1 MQLMPSLQVKQ
12 KQSLV
17 MTPQLQQA
25 IKLLQMTNLDIAAFL
40 QEQALDNP
48 FIEFDA
54 DKQAPAEA
62 GASPSGEARDDRTGK
77 TDAVTEA
84 SSLDRDMKEGAAI
97 SDDPTAHADVEN
109 RYESAAL
116 DYGREQRGRRA
127 DADWD
132 ALANLAETGPE
143 SLVESVLRQIDLTI
157 FDPAERVIAYA
168 LAEALEPTG
177 WLGRP
182 LSDIAAVCGC
192 PEAEVEAVLKTVQ
205 RLEPEGVFARGL
217 AECLRIQACERGL
230 LDDVMIVVLDH
241 LDMLANGDL
250 QQLARRAG
258 ATTEDISSALKLIRE
273 MNPKPGEA
281 YEAAPLR
288 VHAPDVIVTAGP
300 DGWVVD
306 LNRSTLPSLTINET
320 YAAEVTNGRKN
331 KAEDAASQFAADSLG
346 SARWLRRA
354 LDQRNST
361 TLKIAGEI
369 IRQQA
374 DFLADGLIA
383 LKPLALKD
391 VAEAVGMHESTVSRV
406 TSGLLLATPKGCFP
420 LKSLFSVSLA
430 TDEGDSKAAA
440 AVRNMI
446 EAIIAGEPAG
456 KPYSDDAIAGMV
468 SEKGVKLARRTVAK
482 YRDMLKIPSSSER
495 RRRARLEMA
504 V

>member
-54 DKQAPAEA
+54 DNQAPVEA
-62 GASPSGEARDDRTGK
+62 GATPSGEAGDDRSGK
-77 TDAVTEA
+77 TDAVTQT
-84 SSLDRDMKEGAAI
+84 SSLDRDMTEGAAI
-97 SDDPTAHADVEN
+97 ADDPTAHADVEN

-116 DYGREQRGRRA
+116 DYGREQRGRPA
-127 DADWD
+127 DTDWD

-143 SLVESVLRQIDLTI
+143 SLVEFVLRQIDLTI
-157 FDPAERVIAYA
+157 FDPADRVIAYA

-192 PEAEVEAVLKTVQ
+192 SEAAVETVLNTVQ
-205 RLEPEGVFARGL
+205 RLEPEGVFARNL
-217 AECLRIQACERGL
+217 AECLRIQARERGL

-258 ATTEDISSALKLIRE
+258 ATTEDIAAALKLIRE

-320 YAAEVTNGRKN
+320 YAAAVTNGRKN

-374 DFLADGLIA
+374 DFLTDGLSA